1 MKITN
6 YQKQQ
11 LKMLFGKDTKLNLTF
26 EQAEKKINKKC
37 IQIEKDKKEF
47 MKNNDLTGSD
57 LFSHWLEE

>member
-37 IQIEKDKKEF
+37 IQIEKDKEDF
-47 MKNNDLTGSD
+47 MKNNDLSGSN
-57 LFSHWLEE
+57 LFKHWSEE